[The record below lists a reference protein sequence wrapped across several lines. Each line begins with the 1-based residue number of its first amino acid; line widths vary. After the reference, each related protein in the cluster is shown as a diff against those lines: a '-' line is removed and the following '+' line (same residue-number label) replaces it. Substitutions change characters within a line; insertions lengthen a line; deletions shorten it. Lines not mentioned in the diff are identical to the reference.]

1 MFSPW
6 ANIYWLLIE
15 HLLCNWASQ
24 VTLVLKNL
32 PESAGNAETGIRSV
46 GWEDPLKEDMTT
58 NSSILE
64 NPKDRVAWR
73 ATVRG
78 VTKSWTWLKSLSM
91 RHIIELTYITHVK
104 LSWTHQMFILVWWD
118 RQLTIK
124 WVKSIC
130 NMPAGEECNE
140 GE

>member
-1 MFSPW
+1 M
-6 ANIYWLLIE
+6 
-15 HLLCNWASQ
+15 
-24 VTLVLKNL
+24 LKNL

-78 VTKSWTWLKSLSM
+78 VTKSWMT
-91 RHIIELTYITHVK
+91 EIT
-104 LSWTHQMFILVWWD
+104 
-118 RQLTIK
+118 
-124 WVKSIC
+124 
-130 NMPAGEECNE
+130 
-140 GE
+140 